1 MSALQP
7 RIDAVNARVS
17 IAEVIGRAVKLSRH
31 GKPRGKCPFH
41 GSKSDSLAVY
51 PDKQRARCW
60 GCDWHGDAIG
70 FVRDFYG
77 LDFVAALE
85 RLEGELGIG
94 PGHGGDLRPSP
105 IRREKQA
112 APARRE
118 VETVESAEVAKWLW
132 SHSSFDG
139 DALRT
144 WLRARRVP
152 DATLGDACLG
162 GLRFC
167 PDAPTRPG
175 AIGAGPES
183 VPSAPAMVA
192 LMRRIELGEDGQRRF
207 VASGV
212 HVTYLSPGLTAKMNR
227 KRADGSVM
235 PARKMFGQSG
245 GAVTIYGQYRPDAPL
260 YAAEGHETLLS
271 GMALTG
277 APADACGLAMLSLD
291 NLQGRMLTRKRGLV
305 CLWDVRPDP
314 ERRGVCFAHHGPVT
328 GLIDADMAPLRG
340 PLNRETG
347 EARGFPISE
356 RPGGP
361 VVHRAITSEERSMI
375 CASLFARNWRDA
387 GCSQVRA
394 LRPRMGMDFNDA
406 ASLLVDRTNVRPS
419 ASMPPVSVGNA
430 A

>member
-51 PDKQRARCW
+51 PDKGRARCW

-85 RLEGELGIG
+85 RLEAELGLESG
-94 PGHGGDLRPSP
+94 RPPAGGGRGSTNAASSGMPGALAANPVHRVK
-105 IRREKQA
+105 REHQ
-112 APARRE
+112 RRE

-132 SHSSFDG
+132 AHSAFDG

-152 DATLGDACLG
+152 EAMLGEEWIG

-167 PDAPTRPG
+167 REAPIRPW
-175 AIGAGPES
+175 AIGSGPSS

-192 LMRRIELGEDGQRRF
+192 LMRRIEQGEDGGRRF
-207 VASGV
+207 VACGV
-212 HVTYLSPGLTAKMNR
+212 HVTYLSPGLTAKMLR
-227 KRADGSVM
+227 KRADGSAM
-235 PARKMFGQSG
+235 PARKMYGQSG
-245 GAVTIYGQYRPDAPL
+245 GAGVLFGQYRPDAPL
-260 YAAEGHETLLS
+260 FVAEGIETTLS
-271 GMALTG
+271 GMGLMG
-277 APADACGLAMLSLD
+277 AAAEACGLAVLSLD
-291 NLQGRMLTRKRGLV
+291 NLQGRMLTRRRGLI

-314 ERRGVCFAHHGPVT
+314 ERRGVCFAHRGKVT
-328 GLIDADMAPLRG
+328 GLIDADMSPLAG
-340 PLNRETG
+340 PIDRETG
-347 EARGFPISE
+347 KPRGFPISE
-356 RPGGP
+356 WAGGP
-361 VVHRAITSEERSMI
+361 VVSRAITSEERSRI
-375 CASLFARNWRDA
+375 CAALFARNWRDA
-387 GCSQVRA
+387 GCPNVVA
-394 LRPRMGMDFNDA
+394 ERPRMGMDFNDLAKAEA
-406 ASLLVDRTNVRPS
+406 A
-419 ASMPPVSVGNA
+419 
-430 A
+430 